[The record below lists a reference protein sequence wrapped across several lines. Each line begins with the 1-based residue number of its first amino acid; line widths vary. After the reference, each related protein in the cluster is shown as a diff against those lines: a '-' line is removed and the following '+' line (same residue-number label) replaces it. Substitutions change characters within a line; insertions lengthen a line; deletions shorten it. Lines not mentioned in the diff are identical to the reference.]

1 MVIVF
6 SFEPSGKQLIQSLL
20 QVHPIMTSPDTEI
33 NLDGKAGDNYKV
45 EPEEKNG
52 AGGAG
57 ARVGSAF
64 QVGEEL
70 VTKTILYTLHLIREA
85 VF

>member
-1 MVIVF
+1 
-6 SFEPSGKQLIQSLL
+6 
-20 QVHPIMTSPDTEI
+20 MTSPDTEI

-52 AGGAG
+52 GTG

-64 QVGEEL
+64 QVSRDTTDQPSQL
-70 VTKTILYTLHLIREA
+70 LTFYMFREA
-85 VF
+85 AFWRIPPSMGQQ

>member
-1 MVIVF
+1 
-6 SFEPSGKQLIQSLL
+6 
-20 QVHPIMTSPDTEI
+20 MTSPDTEI

-52 AGGAG
+52 VGGTG

-64 QVGEEL
+64 QVSRD
-70 VTKTILYTLHLIREA
+70 TTDQPSFYMFRAA